1 MKKTSQFR
9 QISLAILAVAAVAAA
24 CFPFSEVVG
33 YRSVA
38 LILLLVVS
46 VLALRMSLAA
56 VLVAA
61 VVSALV
67 WDFFFIPPHFTFT
80 IGSGEDVLL
89 LLMYF
94 IVALLNGVINYR
106 IRQFEQEK
114 NRRAE
119 RENALKLYGT
129 LFNSLSHEL
138 RTPIAAIL
146 GAADTLQ
153 ENEARLS
160 VSQKKELL
168 DEIAAGSL
176 RLSEQVENL
185 LNMSRLETGVIAAKK
200 EWCDMADLL
209 FGTVKKLELEGK
221 NHSVELSIPEDF
233 PLVRLDFGLTEQ
245 VVQNLLANAFRHTP
259 DGTKVFISVKMQKV
273 IAGHFEKNRAAAEDL
288 QPVKDVI
295 THRLEIEISD
305 NGPGFPADEIDRAF
319 DKFYRP
325 EQARADGTGLGLFI
339 VKGFTEAQGGEV
351 LLHNRVGGGSRFV
364 LEFPTAI
371 LNQTFHYH
379 E

>member
-1 MKKTSQFR
+1 MKKANQFR
-9 QISLAILAVAAVAAA
+9 QILLAILAVAALAAA
-24 CFPFSEVVG
+24 CFPFTDFIG

-38 LILLLVVS
+38 LILLLLVS
-46 VLALRMSLAA
+46 ILALRMSLPA

-94 IVALLNGVINYR
+94 IVALLNGAINYR
-106 IRQFEQEK
+106 MRQFEREK
-114 NRRAE
+114 TQKE
-119 RENALKLYGT
+119 KRENALKLYGT
-129 LFNSLSHEL
+129 LFDSLSHEL
-138 RTPIAAIL
+138 RTPVAAIL
-146 GAADTLQ
+146 GAADMLQ

-168 DEIAAGSL
+168 DEIAGSSM

-185 LNMSRLETGVIAAKK
+185 LNMSRLETGVIAARK
-200 EWCDMADLL
+200 EWCDVADLL
-209 FGTVKKLELEGK
+209 FGIVKKLEKEGK
-221 NHSVELSIPEDF
+221 NHPVERSIPEDL

-259 DGTKVFISVKMQKV
+259 DGTQVFISVKMQKA
-273 IAGHFEKNRAAAEDL
+273 IAGHFEKNGAAVEHL

-305 NGPGFPADEIDRAF
+305 NGPGFPANEIDRAF

-325 EQARADGTGLGLFI
+325 ENTRADGTGLGLYI

-351 LLHNRVGGGSRFV
+351 SLGNRVGGGSRFL

-371 LNQTFHYH
+371 LNQTFHQH

>member
-1 MKKTSQFR
+1 M
-9 QISLAILAVAAVAAA
+9 LAVLAVGVVAAA
-24 CFPFSEVVG
+24 CFPFTEVIG

-46 VLALRMSLAA
+46 VLAMRMSLAA
-56 VLVAA
+56 VLIAA
-61 VVSALV
+61 LVSALA
-67 WDFFFIPPHFTFT
+67 WNFFFIPPRFTF
-80 IGSGEDVLL
+80 SVHNGEDVLL

-94 IVALLNGVINYR
+94 IVAGLNGVINYR
-106 IRQFEQEK
+106 IRQVEQEK
-114 NRRAE
+114 ASRLE
-119 RENALKLYGT
+119 RENALKLYGA

-138 RTPIAAIL
+138 RTPIASIL

-153 ENEARLS
+153 ENEAQLS

-168 DEIAAGSL
+168 SEIADGSL

-200 EWCDMADLL
+200 EWCDVADLL
-209 FGTVKKLELEGK
+209 FGTVKKLERAGK
-221 NHSVELSIPEDF
+221 NHRIELSIPDDL

-259 DGTKVFISVKMQKV
+259 VGTQVFVSAKIQTTV
-273 IAGHFEKNRAAAEDL
+273 AGHFEKKEAAADHL
-288 QPVKDVI
+288 QTVNDRT
-295 THRLEIEISD
+295 THQLKIEVSD
-305 NGPGFPADEIDRAF
+305 NGPGFPAAEIDRAF

-325 EQARADGTGLGLFI
+325 ESTRADGTGLGLFI
-339 VKGFTEAQGGEV
+339 VKGFTEAQGGDV
-351 LLHNRVGGGSRFV
+351 SLSNRAGGGSRFL

-371 LNQTFHYH
+371 LNQTFHHH